1 MDRKDNIVTE
11 EEDRRE
17 EDQRI
22 RKALAECDYPKL
34 AMNRVRQQMKDKPHH
49 SKKTKNKNDN
59 PSRGMVV
66 IPYVEGVAE
75 KFQRICWKRRI

>member
-22 RKALAECDYPKL
+22 RKALAECDYPKWT
-34 AMNRVRQQMKDKPHH
+34 MDRVHQQMQGQT
-49 SKKTKNKNDN
+49 SSLREN
-59 PSRGMVV
+59 
-66 IPYVEGVAE
+66 
-75 KFQRICWKRRI
+75 